1 MGFGEAAPPAPL
13 DIYALDRHTVAE
25 LARVL

>member
-1 MGFGEAAPPAPL
+1 LAKRRHPAPL